1 MITVLHTRDNDD
13 YRNQQSWASKS
24 VATSSDGSSP
34 CVFVYKRLVQLA
46 GVIDSH
52 FFLGIATLDQ
62 MQDLSENAADDM
74 YRSDTVELNSLC
86 EDAREIALQD
96 IDYLVD
102 IFNTQADS
110 LARMTS
116 VETWTAD

>member
-34 CVFVYKRLVQLA
+34 CVFVYKRLSQLT
-46 GVIDSH
+46 GIENSH
-52 FFLGIATLDQ
+52 FFLGVATLDQ
-62 MQDLSENAADDM
+62 MQDLSENASDDM

-86 EDAREIALQD
+86 EDDREIALQD

-110 LARMTS
+110 LSRMTS
-116 VETWTAD
+116 AENWNVD